1 MVVIKINIPRIC
13 EPNGTVKYARSRGEK
28 RWRWARCRFSLVCSI
43 TIYKAD
49 IFPNKSFF
57 SNLVHRTTDK
67 LDVDGSWRG
76 SGTSIFSEADAVFCC
91 AVAWIFIRPLIYLWT
106 IVRRVQHRADSC
118 NDLHTSLTS
127 ITSPLYG
134 SIIKD
139 IRNTH
144 LLTMKFHYSELMDN
158 EMSAWLLLLFSIKHL
173 NFLKNKRSKQFSK
186 TLEMLSHINCMYVLL
201 SDINVTFRYNIKILS
216 VTFRYDI
223 RILLLI

>member
-57 SNLVHRTTDK
+57 FFSNLVHRTTDK

-76 SGTSIFSEADAVFCC
+76 SGTSIFSEADAVFCY
-91 AVAWIFIRPLIYLWT
+91 AVAWIFIWPLIYLWT

-158 EMSAWLLLLFSIKHL
+158 EISARLLSLLVSSIWTFWKISEASNFPKHL
-173 NFLKNKRSKQFSK
+173 K
-186 TLEMLSHINCMYVLL
+186 C
-201 SDINVTFRYNIKILS
+201 
-216 VTFRYDI
+216 
-223 RILLLI
+223 